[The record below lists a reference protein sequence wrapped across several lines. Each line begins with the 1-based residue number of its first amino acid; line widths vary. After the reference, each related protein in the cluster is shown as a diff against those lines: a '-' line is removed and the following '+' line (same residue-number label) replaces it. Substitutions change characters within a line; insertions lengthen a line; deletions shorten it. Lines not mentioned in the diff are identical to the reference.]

1 MLQKGLIHVYMGD
14 GKGKTTAALGLALRM
29 AGRGGRVLLA
39 QFLKSENSGERAALR
54 QLPGVTLLPLPEQV
68 KFVFQMTPEEKAAYA
83 EETRHTLHRA
93 AEESRIAD
101 LLILDE
107 ALGAL
112 ETGLLP
118 LEELLRFL
126 DGKPAGLEV
135 VLTGRAAP
143 QLLLDRADYITR
155 MDKVKHPFDR
165 GIAARKGI
173 EY

>member
-1 MLQKGLIHVYMGD
+1 
-14 GKGKTTAALGLALRM
+14 
-29 AGRGGRVLLA
+29 
-39 QFLKSENSGERAALR
+39 
-54 QLPGVTLLPLPEQV
+54 
-68 KFVFQMTPEEKAAYA
+68 MTPEEKAAYA
-83 EETRHTLHRA
+83 EETRRTLHRA
-93 AEESRIAD
+93 AEESRKAD

-155 MDKVKHPFDR
+155 MDKVKHPYDR